1 MMARTGRQLAIIQGA
16 QFAAH
21 RLLGHDDSKFLPN
34 PLAKIDD
41 PPSHDTMRRRNRT
54 ALDDRRQG
62 GALFVVQ
69 ARRRSRRLAIDQA
82 LGAVRIELQH
92 PVADDLQRHPADL
105 RRLGPRR
112 AFVDRRQRQQPT
124 SLRPVL
130 RTPCRSPHHRGVKIR
145 PKRYRHGEPPLFA
158 TLNQTIADSKTPT
171 ESRPAGIGIMR
182 AIGQGSVTNSE
193 DDPPSL
199 VSWEEVL
206 EGERLLDDYAER
218 GIQTWASPIDLLR
231 LLLIRR
237 DPKPIDPERWIETPK
252 VLDLVI
258 PGFDCL
264 VAATGTIIPP
274 ADRPILP
281 LSLRPALLAG
291 IAIVERLGP
300 KIIAELHGRTIG
312 AYHAHFGTIAARI
325 LASHH
330 PIS

>member
-1 MMARTGRQLAIIQGA
+1 MLRHAVPNARSLR
-16 QFAAH
+16 AA
-21 RLLGHDDSKFLPN
+21 DDHL
-34 PLAKIDD
+34 
-41 PPSHDTMRRRNRT
+41 TEE
-54 ALDDRRQG
+54 QG
-62 GALFVVQ
+62 GLLAHIFRRELSDIRRMTFVNVQ
-69 ARRRSRRLAIDQA
+69 SSARRLIAAEAIQVCQTCAVDKADVGATAPILRSWRQA
-82 LGAVRIELQH
+82 WRITC
-92 PVADDLQRHPADL
+92 PV
-105 RRLGPRR
+105 
-112 AFVDRRQRQQPT
+112 
-124 SLRPVL
+124 
-130 RTPCRSPHHRGVKIR
+130 CRS
-145 PKRYRHGEPPLFA
+145 L
-158 TLNQTIADSKTPT
+158 
-171 ESRPAGIGIMR
+171 MR

-258 PGFDCL
+258 PGFDRL
-264 VAATGTIIPP
+264 VAATGTSIPP

-281 LSLRPALLAG
+281 LLLRPALLAG

-325 LASHH
+325 LAPHH